1 MNYFCATEYAYFLK
15 SIVATTTP
23 TENEKGQKFVDRA
36 SKAALERYIYINVLR
51 EIMQVVAHYGL
62 FPKLADKASEH
73 APQLVQAY
81 DDICSKVETEENEL
95 ATEDKQPTDKRERF
109 QNLLYSMGVSD
120 DSNYEPSTNR
130 VSFELARSI
139 KAGTFDKNQCR
150 QSILP
155 VFVLQVIHC
164 IKQTCDITVED
175 GKDKKTLVLKK
186 GAGKILHG
194 GTYIGDCVGDK
205 TCPLNTLQFV
215 DTILEEVSVM
225 GMFQSTID
233 GVFVCFLFQ
242 PS

>member
-1 MNYFCATEYAYFLK
+1 MNYFCATEYAYHLK

-23 TENEKGQKFVDRA
+23 AKDENGKKFVDRA
-36 SKAALERYIYINVLR
+36 SKTALERYIYINVLR

-81 DDICSKVETEENEL
+81 DDICSKIETEENEL
-95 ATEDKQPTDKRERF
+95 ATENKQPTDKRERF

-120 DSNYEPSTNR
+120 DSNYEPPTNR

-164 IKQTCDITVED
+164 VKQSCDIHITE
-175 GKDKKTLVLKK
+175 KDDKEKRTLVLKK
-186 GAGKILHG
+186 GAGRILHA
-194 GTYIGDCVGDK
+194 GTYHGDCVGEK
-205 TCPLNTLQFV
+205 TCPLNTLQFFNIIQEKV
-215 DTILEEVSVM
+215 
-225 GMFQSTID
+225 G
-233 GVFVCFLFQ
+233 
-242 PS
+242 

>member
-1 MNYFCATEYAYFLK
+1 MNYFCATEYAYHLK

-23 TENEKGQKFVDRA
+23 AKDENGKKFVDRA
-36 SKAALERYIYINVLR
+36 SKTGLERYIYINVLR

-73 APQLVQAY
+73 GPQLVHAY
-81 DDICSKVETEENEL
+81 DDICSKIETEENEL
-95 ATEDKQPTDKRERF
+95 ATQNKQPTDKKAPSEIKQPTDKKERF

-120 DSNYEPSTNR
+120 DSTYEPSTNR

-164 IKQTCDITVED
+164 VKQSCAIHITE
-175 GKDKKTLVLKK
+175 KDDKEKRTLVLKK
-186 GAGKILHG
+186 GAGRILHA
-194 GTYIGDCVGDK
+194 GTYHGDCVGEK
-205 TCPLNTLQFV
+205 TCPLNTLQFFN
-215 DTILEEVSVM
+215 TIQEKVSE
-225 GMFQSTID
+225 
-233 GVFVCFLFQ
+233 
-242 PS
+242 

>member
-62 FPKLADKASEH
+62 FPKLADNAIEH
-73 APQLVQAY
+73 APQLVHAY
-81 DDICSKVETEENEL
+81 DDICSKIVPQENKGAAEI
-95 ATEDKQPTDKRERF
+95 KQPTDKKAPSEIKQPTDKKERF

-120 DSNYEPSTNR
+120 DSTYEPPTNR

-164 IKQTCDITVED
+164 VKQSCDIHITE
-175 GKDKKTLVLKK
+175 KDDKEKRTLVLKK
-186 GAGKILHG
+186 GAGRILHA
-194 GTYIGDCVGDK
+194 GTYHGDCVGEK
-205 TCPLNTLQFV
+205 TCPLNTLQFFNIIQEKV
-215 DTILEEVSVM
+215 GEY
-225 GMFQSTID
+225 
-233 GVFVCFLFQ
+233 
-242 PS
+242 

>member
-1 MNYFCATEYAYFLK
+1 MNYFCATEYAYHLK

-23 TENEKGQKFVDRA
+23 AKDENGKKFVDRA
-36 SKAALERYIYINVLR
+36 SKTALERYIYINVLR
-51 EIMQVVAHYGL
+51 EIMQVVAHYGF

-81 DDICSKVETEENEL
+81 DDICSNIETEEKEL
-95 ATEDKQPTDKRERF
+95 ATEKKQPTDKRERF

-120 DSNYEPSTNR
+120 DSNYEPSTYR

-164 IKQTCDITVED
+164 VKQSCAIHITE
-175 GKDKKTLVLKK
+175 KDDKEKRTLVLKK
-186 GAGKILHG
+186 GAGRILHA
-194 GTYIGDCVGDK
+194 GTYHGDCVGEK
-205 TCPLNTLQFV
+205 SCPLNTLQFFN
-215 DTILEEVSVM
+215 TIQGKVSE
-225 GMFQSTID
+225 
-233 GVFVCFLFQ
+233 
-242 PS
+242 